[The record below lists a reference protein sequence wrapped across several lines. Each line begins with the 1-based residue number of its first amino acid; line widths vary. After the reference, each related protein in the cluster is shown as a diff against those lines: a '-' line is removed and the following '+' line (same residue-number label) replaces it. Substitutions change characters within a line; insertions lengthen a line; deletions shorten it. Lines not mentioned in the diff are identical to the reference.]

1 VSSVQTVAQTLR
13 HHDRSARWQAAAWA
27 VLTLAG
33 LGAPWVISLYQL
45 QLAQQ
50 AMVMGL
56 LALSI
61 GWLLRQTGQLSFGHA
76 AFYGIAGYATSY
88 VAQEAQLPIGLTLL
102 AGIAC
107 GTVAAFV
114 VGLVTIRVPGIAF
127 AMLTLAI
134 GMLVWVAGGQ
144 LHSITRGADGLN
156 VQLDGTLFGKD
167 VVMYGNPVDAWP
179 LVWGVLMAVVAAL
192 WALSRTTWGRRLA
205 SIRDNEERMRFSG
218 YATYW
223 PRVLAFT
230 VSGAVAGVA
239 GTLNLVTTSFISLSA
254 LFWSTSGIALIV
266 AVIGGVRSVLG
277 PPLGAVL
284 FVVLQNYLAGSG
296 NHYQAVIGLVL
307 IVVVLVAPGGCVEL
321 VERGF
326 GATRRRLHRRPRKE
340 SGVPAIPTPTRGG
353 RRAAAR

>member
-1 VSSVQTVAQTLR
+1 MSGQPTVAATLR
-13 HHDRSARWQAAAWA
+13 RRNRAARWQAVAWA
-27 VLTLAG
+27 GLAAAG
-33 LGAPWVISLYQL
+33 LGAPWVVSLYQL

-50 AMVMGL
+50 AVVLGL

-88 VAQEAQLPIGLTLL
+88 VAQEADLPIGLTLA
-102 AGIAC
+102 AGVAC

-144 LHSITRGADGLN
+144 LHSITRGSDGLN
-156 VQLDGTLFGKD
+156 VQLKGTLLGKD

-179 LVWGVLMAVVAAL
+179 LVWGVLMTVVAAL
-192 WALSRTTWGRRLA
+192 WALSRTMWGRRLA
-205 SIRDNEERMRFSG
+205 SIRDNAERMRFSG

-284 FVVLQNYLAGSG
+284 FVVLQSYLAGSG

-321 VERGF
+321 LERGF
-326 GATRRRLHRRPRKE
+326 EAARSRLPSRSRKE
-340 SGVPAIPTPTRGG
+340 PDPSPVPVPPPGG